1 LRRDEARRSVGSAGA
16 SAVGAVAGDAEGVG
30 GARVSNVHHVLASLV
45 DAVEFSGRETIT
57 GRVARA
63 SFVVQLASLVD
74 AVKSRCTA
82 GSIRLGT
89 TSGIHSHVVVSRA
102 GVVFSSARVCRVT

>member
-16 SAVGAVAGDAEGVG
+16 SAVGAVAGHAEGVG
-30 GARVSNVHHVLASLV
+30 GARVPNVHHVLAGLV
-45 DAVEFSGRETIT
+45 DAVELTRGETVA

-63 SFVVQLASLVD
+63 SVVVHLAGLVH
-74 AVKSRCTA
+74 AVEPRGA
-82 GSIRLGT
+82 ARSIRLGT
-89 TSGIHSHVVVSRA
+89 TAGIHSHVVVSRA